1 MQANI
6 SLILFLL
13 LCPQFGYCDLDCQI
27 LSNVDF
33 TSLKINPTAID
44 GLNIDL
50 DRNKHNLLVLECNC
64 DDDSKVIVMFLKLC
78 KFVNVD
84 LDCQVLSNVDFTSF

>member
-33 TSLKINPTAID
+33 TTLKVNTAAIN
-44 GLNIDL
+44 GLNIDS
-50 DRNKHNLLVLECNC
+50 DRNKNNLLVLECNC
-64 DDDSKVIVMFLKLC
+64 DDDSKVIVKFLKMY
-78 KFVNVD
+78 KFVKVD
-84 LDCQVLSNVDFTSF
+84 LDCQIL